1 MYELSRVRLYSIG
14 PAGAR
19 YADTVLDLRGVGEP
33 VPSPAPTQAEFF
45 EEEPVGPPRR
55 PAPAGVLFLENGGG
69 KSVLLKLIFSVM
81 LPGHRNTLGGASSG
95 VLRKFLL
102 ADDCGHVALE
112 WQHTVTGET
121 VVVGKVSEWRGR
133 QVSNDPRKFAE
144 AWYSFRPGPG
154 LSLDSLPVAE
164 SAAVRPAA
172 EGASTARGRRRTM
185 KGFRDALTEAGKAYP
200 HLDVVWVEIHERW
213 NEHLG
218 ELGLDPELFR
228 YQREMNADEGEAA
241 GLFAVKNDSDF
252 TDLLLRAVTDTR
264 DTDGLADLVHGFA
277 HKLGRRAE
285 LTAERDF
292 TAGSLD
298 LLQRIADAAERRE
311 QACGVH
317 AGAERRTRTLARR
330 LSARGAE
337 ERARAAELAE
347 RVASAEQA
355 VTDAEGAR
363 RRSELVAAELAYRHA
378 SLALAAAEKGAAA
391 QRRELSDAR
400 TLHSAWQ
407 AAETVLRHRA
417 AADRSARVAAAIRE
431 AERDAAPALAAR
443 AKAAADLVR
452 ALHAAAEDGE
462 RVAGEEEDRA
472 AALQEAG
479 EAAHRDATSAATAA
493 QRARSDAEH
502 LRQRLAEVEQE
513 TAEAVRAGWL
523 DDSAPD
529 ADPAR
534 AALAAS
540 DAEKTTVA
548 AFDEARETARRTADH
563 AKSAAAEE
571 ARAELAAARA
581 VDAARAAESAYDAE
595 RRAAEALGAEQRLIE
610 LLGLP
615 QPSATVPAPRGGARP
630 SAAEARGTGRV
641 TVRIPDPGAI
651 GGQGTRALPADADRA
666 GWITVRVDEE
676 DVDDVGLSQL
686 PAAFRAGPAPYAPP
700 PTEDPALRDPGSCGR
715 VSCDPG
721 SCGHASCGPGSCGR
735 ASCDPGSCGHA
746 SCDPGSCGPA
756 SCDPGS
762 CGRASCDPGACGHAS
777 CDPGACGHAS
787 CDPGSRDR
795 ASRDHAY
802 ASDEPL
808 TDARGRHPAEG
819 RRPACGEGPSAV
831 DAPGVG
837 EPRPADRMTGRVDG
851 AARVDAGWS
860 GVHAAGGRM
869 GSCPVDGAAPAG
881 PTEGDGAAA
890 GDGRPGAGPAGQV
903 AGRVVETGAASVDG
917 GRPDAGPVGE
927 AEASRAV
934 GREAARA
941 GEAEAGQALRRR
953 PLAAEARPAGRVT
966 MRIDEAGGAPSG
978 GGPRPD
984 GPREATRAVAAE
996 SRPSGE
1002 VSARIEDGSG
1012 DGDEAR
1018 SETAADTVRAEGPGA
1033 GARRAEGAGAGA
1045 SRAEGA
1051 GAGATRAEG
1060 VRADA
1065 GRAEGAGAGAVR
1077 TEGAGAGAARADAA
1091 GAEGA
1096 RAESARAD
1104 AVRAE
1109 DARAEGAGAD
1119 AVRAGG
1125 ARAEGAG
1132 GGAVRAEGARA
1143 DAVRDDTARADAV
1156 RADAVRAEGAR
1167 TGVTGSDATD
1177 ESDCWSPDP
1186 GGEPGRERTGR
1197 SRPARRPLADG
1208 PLTAEELDR
1217 NADALRELLDESVAA
1232 AERQLFELRTAA
1244 AEDSRIL
1251 GALGDGGLLP
1261 PSPDVLAAVEYLG
1274 EHGIPALPG
1283 WRYLAQAV
1291 DPADHA
1297 AVLAA
1302 RPELVDGV
1310 VITDPDSHARARE
1323 VLGQASLLPRSA
1335 VAVGTSA
1342 ALLAPT
1348 PASGTE
1354 DSGVF
1359 LVPPNPAMHD
1369 ERAADDERREL
1380 RARATERDE
1389 EIRALAARLAGD
1401 RALSARLASWRT
1413 GCPPGRLAELAAA
1426 AETAR
1431 EAADTAQRAL
1441 VEARTARAEAD
1452 EAATEAA
1459 RVRDE
1464 RQEAAQRA
1472 RRVADALAGLAYR
1485 LRERA
1490 TWQTRLRELAE
1501 EAAEYEERAAG
1512 CVDRARA
1519 ADEDRRAAQR
1529 AADDAR
1535 RTARALRAER
1545 AEIAGAPDDLGE
1557 DTEPPSASLPALRE
1571 AYRAA
1576 SQVYEKVG
1584 VGADLRA
1591 EQARAE
1597 SDESAALASLDR
1609 LTNKVRTRAAQL
1621 LEGTDGADGPS
1632 RQAAAARAESLVQ
1645 MLESRASAAS
1655 EQLGRL
1661 RGEAERLAPADGDAH
1676 TELPEQLVP
1685 ADAEQ
1690 AKELLRT
1697 ANGEL
1702 AARTDAL
1709 DTARTAHADLVRAHR
1724 SAEDAAGGFDET
1736 AALLRDL
1743 LRDGPGAEDDGERP
1757 EPYAGGLAEA
1767 RQSAAEARRSLRGCA
1782 ADLSAAEAAV
1792 REAGDV
1798 LVRHANSTRYEQVR
1812 TPARQQIRELPAAA
1826 LPEHAAAWAEAFAPR
1841 LRVLTDE
1848 LEQLERNRDS
1858 IVDRLRGLVESC
1870 LATLRSAQRLSRL
1883 PEGLGEWSGQEFLR
1897 IRFEDPDQATLT
1909 ERLGEVIDEATRSAV
1924 RKNSDL
1930 RRDGMS
1936 LLLRGVHA
1944 ALQPR
1949 GVAVEI
1955 LKPDAVLRAERV
1967 PVGQMGDVFSGGQ
1980 LLTAA
1985 IALYCTMAALRSNDR
2000 GRDKHRHAGTL
2011 FLDNPIGRANATYL
2025 LELQRAVADAL
2036 GVQLLYTTGLF
2047 DTTALAEFP
2056 LVIRLRNDAD
2066 LRAGLKYISVEE
2078 HLRPGLPVREP
2089 EEEPQV
2095 HGQITATR
2103 MYRRPDADAPA
2114 SAPASARASAD
2125 GP

>member
-164 SAAVRPAA
+164 SAAVRPIV

-185 KGFRDALTEAGKAYP
+185 KGFRDAITEADKAYP

-298 LLQRIADAAERRE
+298 LLSRIADAGERRE
-311 QACGVH
+311 QARGVH

-330 LSARGAE
+330 LSGRGAE
-337 ERARAAELAE
+337 ERERTAELAQQ
-347 RVASAEQA
+347 VATAAHA
-355 VTDAEGAR
+355 VTEAEEAR
-363 RRSELVAAELAYRHA
+363 GRSSLVAAEIAYRHA

-391 QRRELSDAR
+391 QRREVNDAR

-462 RVAGEEEDRA
+462 RLANEEEERS
-472 AALQEAG
+472 AALQETG
-479 EAAHRDATSAATAA
+479 EAAHRDATAAATAA
-493 QRARSDAEH
+493 QRARSETEH

-540 DAEKTTVA
+540 DAEKTAVA
-548 AFDEARETARRTADH
+548 AWDVAREAARRTADT
-563 AKSAAAEE
+563 AQAAAAEQS
-571 ARAELAAARA
+571 RTELAAARA
-581 VDAARAAESAYDAE
+581 ADASRAAEAAYDAE
-595 RRAAEALGAEQRLIE
+595 RRAAESLGSEQRLVE

-615 QPSATVPAPRGGARP
+615 GATPATPSVPAPR
-630 SAAEARGTGRV
+630 
-641 TVRIPDPGAI
+641 
-651 GGQGTRALPADADRA
+651 A
-666 GWITVRVDEE
+666 G
-676 DVDDVGLSQL
+676 
-686 PAAFRAGPAPYAPP
+686 
-700 PTEDPALRDPGSCGR
+700 
-715 VSCDPG
+715 
-721 SCGHASCGPGSCGR
+721 
-735 ASCDPGSCGHA
+735 
-746 SCDPGSCGPA
+746 
-756 SCDPGS
+756 
-762 CGRASCDPGACGHAS
+762 
-777 CDPGACGHAS
+777 
-787 CDPGSRDR
+787 
-795 ASRDHAY
+795 
-802 ASDEPL
+802 
-808 TDARGRHPAEG
+808 
-819 RRPACGEGPSAV
+819 
-831 DAPGVG
+831 
-837 EPRPADRMTGRVDG
+837 
-851 AARVDAGWS
+851 
-860 GVHAAGGRM
+860 
-869 GSCPVDGAAPAG
+869 
-881 PTEGDGAAA
+881 
-890 GDGRPGAGPAGQV
+890 
-903 AGRVVETGAASVDG
+903 
-917 GRPDAGPVGE
+917 
-927 AEASRAV
+927 
-934 GREAARA
+934 
-941 GEAEAGQALRRR
+941 R
-953 PLAAEARPAGRVT
+953 PLAAEAGSPGPVTMRVDELEQPAPGRHPRSLPAEARPPGGVSAHVNEPENAPEESAGTADPAAPDEDCWSPELSDDRPATSGSAESATAATARQDDAAAAGHGPADGEPGLGGPGAAVGGPAADAGTPPAEGAPGVTAHQAGDAPADGDGGAEAATGATARGEESPTGGAARGADGATGVAVSGPGGPTGDAVRPAEGASGRAVRGAKGDTAPGEAGPTGDEGVTPGQGADATGDAARRADGATDVVVPATDVPTGGAVRPAG
-966 MRIDEAGGAPSG
+966 GA
-978 GGPRPD
+978 
-984 GPREATRAVAAE
+984 
-996 SRPSGE
+996 
-1002 VSARIEDGSG
+1002 
-1012 DGDEAR
+1012 
-1018 SETAADTVRAEGPGA
+1018 
-1033 GARRAEGAGAGA
+1033 
-1045 SRAEGA
+1045 
-1051 GAGATRAEG
+1051 
-1060 VRADA
+1060 
-1065 GRAEGAGAGAVR
+1065 
-1077 TEGAGAGAARADAA
+1077 
-1091 GAEGA
+1091 
-1096 RAESARAD
+1096 
-1104 AVRAE
+1104 
-1109 DARAEGAGAD
+1109 
-1119 AVRAGG
+1119 AGG
-1125 ARAEGAG
+1125 ARGATARGEGNPAGASARRGEGATSG
-1132 GGAVRAEGARA
+1132 ASGSAGRAGRGQAAGGAAGRVR
-1143 DAVRDDTARADAV
+1143 
-1156 RADAVRAEGAR
+1156 
-1167 TGVTGSDATD
+1167 
-1177 ESDCWSPDP
+1177 
-1186 GGEPGRERTGR
+1186 GE
-1197 SRPARRPLADG
+1197 G
-1208 PLTAEELDR
+1208 PLSAEELDR
-1217 NADALRELLDESVAA
+1217 SADALRELLDESVAS
-1232 AERQLFELRTAA
+1232 AERQLFDLRTAA
-1244 AEDSRIL
+1244 ADDSRIL
-1251 GALGDGGLLP
+1251 AALGDGGLLP
-1261 PSPDVLAAVEYLG
+1261 PSPDVLATVEYLG

-1291 DPADHA
+1291 DPTDHA

-1310 VITDPDSHARARE
+1310 VITDPDSHVRARE
-1323 VLGQASLLPRSA
+1323 ALATASLLPRSA
-1335 VAVGTSA
+1335 VAVGTAA

-1348 PASGTE
+1348 PPPGAQDG
-1354 DSGVF
+1354 GVF

-1380 RARATERDE
+1380 RARATARDE
-1389 EIRALAARLAGD
+1389 DIRGLAARLAGD
-1401 RALSARLASWRT
+1401 RALAARLSSWRT
-1413 GCPPGRLAELAAA
+1413 GCPPGRLAELAEA
-1426 AETAR
+1426 AERGR
-1431 EAADTAQRAL
+1431 EAAEEAQQELA
-1441 VEARTARAEAD
+1441 EARTARVEAD
-1452 EAATEAA
+1452 EAAGETA

-1472 RRVADALAGLAYR
+1472 RRAADALAGLAFR

-1490 TWQTRLRELAE
+1490 AWQTRLRELAD
-1501 EAAEYEERAAG
+1501 EAAEYEERAAA

-1529 AADDAR
+1529 AADDAH

-1545 AEIAGAPDDLGE
+1545 AEIAGAPDDVADG
-1557 DTEPPSASLPALRE
+1557 TPPTTSLPALRE

-1621 LEGTDGADGPS
+1621 LESTDGADAPS
-1632 RQAAAARAESLVQ
+1632 RQAAAARAESLVHT
-1645 MLESRASAAS
+1645 MESRASAAS

-1676 TELPEQLVP
+1676 TELPEGMVP
-1685 ADAEQ
+1685 QDAEQ

-1697 ANGEL
+1697 ANAEL
-1702 AARTDAL
+1702 STRTDAL
-1709 DTARTAHADLVRAHR
+1709 ETARTTHSELLRAHR
-1724 SAEDAAGGFDET
+1724 AAEDAAGGFEET

-1743 LRDGPGAEDDGERP
+1743 LRDHQEAAVDGADAQPDA
-1757 EPYAGGLAEA
+1757 YAGSLAEA
-1767 RQSAAEARRSLRGCA
+1767 RQAAAETRRSLRGCA
-1782 ADLSAAEAAV
+1782 GDLSAAEAAV
-1792 REAGDV
+1792 REASDV
-1798 LVRHANSTRYEQVR
+1798 LVRHANATRYEQVR

-1848 LEQLERNRDS
+1848 LAQLERNRDS
-1858 IVDRLRGLVESC
+1858 IVDRLRGLVESS

-1897 IRFEDPDQATLT
+1897 IRFEDPDQAMLA

-1936 LLLRGVHA
+1936 LLLRGVDA

-1967 PVGQMGDVFSGGQ
+1967 PVRQMGDVFSGGQ

-2000 GRDKHRHAGTL
+2000 GRDRHRHAGTL

-2078 HLRPGLPVREP
+2078 HLRPGLPQRDAEDG
-2089 EEEPQV
+2089 QV

-2103 MYRRPDADAPA
+2103 MYRRPDAPA
-2114 SAPASARASAD
+2114 SAPAPAD
-2125 GP
+2125 APAGQPGRG